1 MKVNQISVFLENKNG
16 RLAEVSRVLSQG
28 GINLRAVS
36 IADTADFGILRIIA
50 DKPDEALAILSDNG
64 FTARETNVIGVVVQ
78 DTPGGLNEILDL
90 FEETG
95 VNIEYLYSSLAGK
108 DKKAV
113 VIFKVGDIDY
123 GLKILSDHG
132 KETKVV
138 F

>member
-113 VIFKVGDIDY
+113 VIFKVEDIDY